1 MPVYEIAMLI
11 DARGAA
17 SPAAIVK
24 TAHSMQSVE
33 SGEIVEVYATDPG
46 TISDFEAWARKTGHE
61 LLESSSDGG
70 TYCFVIRHR

>member
-1 MPVYEIAMLI
+1 
-11 DARGAA
+11 
-17 SPAAIVK
+17 
-24 TAHSMQSVE
+24 MQSVE